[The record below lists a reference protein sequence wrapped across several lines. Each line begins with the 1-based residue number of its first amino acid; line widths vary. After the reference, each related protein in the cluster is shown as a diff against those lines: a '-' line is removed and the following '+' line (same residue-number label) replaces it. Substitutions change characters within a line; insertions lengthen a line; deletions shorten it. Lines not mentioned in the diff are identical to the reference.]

1 MLLPSPVGVA
11 ITVGHWLLTRDNQ
24 KVYYIEVAG
33 NGNTP
38 EEARMNGFRIA
49 VEQAVGSLIASET
62 EVNQGRVKRD
72 EIISYAAGYV
82 DRFEVVQTDNV
93 GSGWRVTMKVWV
105 GRTALANRLLYQSKE
120 PGRIDGERAAVA
132 VETTQ
137 YERGQGDRVLQTV
150 LNDFPRRSFD
160 VEVKK
165 PSVVLNLFRRPELGI
180 PFQVRWNYD
189 YLSSLWSAL
198 EATSNNPKAGNC
210 YNNNRDC
217 AQVAFV
223 RVVSGSGGPG
233 IFGWNG
239 TAGFN
244 DSRKMG
250 MVVNELIRSD
260 PAVLLTVFNN
270 FGSVEIQQ
278 CYRWPELNHDVAYR
292 TPKNFM
298 VTVGQSQVTVNGDV
312 VFDAF
317 IPVAVD
323 LNNLRRADQVK
334 LEVVRGR
341 DCPNR

>member
-1 MLLPSPVGVA
+1 MIISA
-11 ITVGHWLLTRDNQ
+11 GHWLLTKNNQ
-24 KVYYIEVAG
+24 KIYYIEVAG

-62 EVNQGRVKRD
+62 EVNQGRIKRD

-82 DRFEVVQTDNV
+82 DRFEIVQTDNV
-93 GSGWRVTMKVWV
+93 GSGWRVNMKVWV
-105 GRTALANRLLYQSKE
+105 GRSALANRLLYQSKE
-120 PGRIDGERAAVA
+120 PARIDGERAAVA

-137 YERGQGDRVLQTV
+137 YERKQGDRILQTV

-160 VEVKK
+160 VEIQN
-165 PSVVLNLFRRPELGI
+165 PSVALNLFRRPELGI
-180 PFQVRWNYD
+180 PFRVRWNYN

-198 EATSNNPKAGNC
+198 EATSSNPQAGNC
-210 YNNNRDC
+210 YNHNRDC
-217 AQVAFV
+217 AQVAYV
-223 RVVSGSGGPG
+223 RVISGSGGPG
-233 IFGWNG
+233 FFGWNG

-244 DSRKMG
+244 DSQKMG
-250 MVVNELIRSD
+250 MIINEFIRSD
-260 PAVLLTVFNN
+260 PAILLTVLDN
-270 FGSVEIQQ
+270 FGGVEMRQ
-278 CYRWPELNHDVAYR
+278 CYRWPELNHNVSYR

-298 VTVGQSQVTVNGDV
+298 VTVGQSQVSVNGDV
-312 VFDAF
+312 VFDAH

-323 LNNLRRADQVK
+323 LTNLRRADQVK